1 MQKSQD
7 ELISELATVMER
19 FLAQGSELEFAYKAL
34 EMQTEQLKK
43 MQEEVNQSRVL
54 SALGEMAATVAHE
67 IRNPLGGI
75 GGYASLLARSIPPE
89 DPKRKYVD
97 KIIGGISSLNKIVGN
112 LLAYTRKTNL
122 QKQSTDLVT
131 WAEAILAHAEIEIEK
146 EKKQLVLERNF
157 PHEPLNAEIDAEKLQ
172 QVMLNLL
179 MNAIQSIEN
188 EGKITV
194 GIGSN
199 EKFAEITVADTGS
212 GIDQEHLKNIF
223 TPFFTTKEQGTG
235 LGLAIVKKIIDLH
248 EGEITVESAV
258 GKGTSFCIKIPL
270 QSNSVSPPSGMG

>member
-7 ELISELATVMER
+7 ELISELAIVMER
-19 FLAQGSELEFAYKAL
+19 FMAQGSELEFAYKAL

-122 QKQSTDLVT
+122 QKQNTDLVN

-146 EKKQLVLERNF
+146 EKKQLSIERNF
-157 PHEPLNAEIDAEKLQ
+157 PSEPLNAEIDAERLQ

-179 MNAIQSIEN
+179 MNAIQAMET
-188 EGKITV
+188 EGKISV
-194 GIGSN
+194 GIGLK
-199 EKFAEITVADTGS
+199 EKFAEITIADTGN
-212 GIDQEHLKNIF
+212 GIEPEHLKNIF

-248 EGEITVESAV
+248 EGEITVESTA
-258 GKGTSFCIKIPL
+258 GKGTSFCIKIPI
-270 QSNSVSPPSGMG
+270 QSNNASPPSGMG